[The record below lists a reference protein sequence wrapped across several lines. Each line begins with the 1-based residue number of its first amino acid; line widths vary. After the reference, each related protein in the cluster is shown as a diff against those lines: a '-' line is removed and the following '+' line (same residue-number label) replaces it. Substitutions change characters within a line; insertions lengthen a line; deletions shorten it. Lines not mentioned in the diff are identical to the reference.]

1 MRTSVNTQTVSFP
14 LHLFCLKRLACVS
27 SFFTFNQSCLKLPFC
42 FFAIPLAFCF
52 HGCEV
57 TLIFSSFSLLLIY
70 FGIVKDYSYVTHLN
84 WPLYNF
90 DTFIFSSL
98 GSFVSF
104 QAVSSFYVL
113 LGIVAVKFESEIN
126 MSVDWP
132 GVAFCD
138 NSCPEGA
145 HSFVGM
151 LVISQI
157 WEYGAIGKA
166 KLIVMKFIAFFLC
179 EMDYIT
185 SPSNINSSIIPQKPH
200 GVFIHY
206 S

>member
-157 WEYGAIGKA
+157 WEYNMEPLGRPNSLWWNLLPFSSARWTTSLPLAI
-166 KLIVMKFIAFFLC
+166 L
-179 EMDYIT
+179 
-185 SPSNINSSIIPQKPH
+185 IPQKPH